1 MKKSTNA
8 SLSNNIV
15 AKILLKLEDIM
26 LMIGRESLRDIQKYR
41 QVHQNLSVK
50 ITQMT
55 GDQAQERHRQGS
67 EEKGGVKGHEVE
79 FSSRVCRAGWLDKGS
94 HKGLYLDHCEIR
106 CLMAAYD

>member
-1 MKKSTNA
+1 MKKSTNT

-26 LMIGRESLRDIQKYR
+26 LMMGRESLRDIQKYR
-41 QVHQNLSVK
+41 QVRQNLCVK
-50 ITQMT
+50 ITD
-55 GDQAQERHRQGS
+55 DQAHERHRQGS

-94 HKGLYLDHCEIR
+94 HKGQDSWVSIWTIVKFV
-106 CLMAAYD
+106 A